1 MIAPQAK
8 TKADEVYTLFADSG
22 LKDFTPF
29 GETQKAKAAYRKEMN
44 ELAKNNPNGL
54 FGLAFL
60 SDYENNWEV
69 ALSYFK
75 KAYDI
80 YGLNLAGINYAAYLS
95 RLDYYNESLSIFS
108 KVFQEFPHD
117 EIMLRRIIESLTESL
132 IPEELTS
139 LLDIYKGT
147 NKSNFKALINQQIY
161 LKSELESFNVS
172 IDFYRLVRKIAKNI
186 FYKYFTAETTRE
198 FDELYDPDRNF
209 ILLENRI
216 HYSSFEYALKDLP
229 YPQQYIKI
237 TDVISKMNDE
247 FQNNLIDYMYS
258 EECSFTRSEFRK
270 QSALLKLL
278 FIPVLPNTT
287 ELYKDAS

>member
-95 RLDYYNESLSIFS
+95 RLDYYNE
-108 KVFQEFPHD
+108 
-117 EIMLRRIIESLTESL
+117 
-132 IPEELTS
+132 
-139 LLDIYKGT
+139 
-147 NKSNFKALINQQIY
+147 
-161 LKSELESFNVS
+161 
-172 IDFYRLVRKIAKNI
+172 
-186 FYKYFTAETTRE
+186 
-198 FDELYDPDRNF
+198 
-209 ILLENRI
+209 
-216 HYSSFEYALKDLP
+216 
-229 YPQQYIKI
+229 
-237 TDVISKMNDE
+237 
-247 FQNNLIDYMYS
+247 
-258 EECSFTRSEFRK
+258 
-270 QSALLKLL
+270 
-278 FIPVLPNTT
+278 
-287 ELYKDAS
+287 